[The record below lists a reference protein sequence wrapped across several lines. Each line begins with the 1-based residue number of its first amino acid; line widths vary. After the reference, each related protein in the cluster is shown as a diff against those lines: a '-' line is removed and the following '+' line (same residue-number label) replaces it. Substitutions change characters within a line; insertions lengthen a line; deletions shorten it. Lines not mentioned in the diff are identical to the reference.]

1 VPDDRFSRQTR
12 FAPFGARGQEN
23 AGRATVAVVGLGGLG
38 SWIAEHLARAGVGTL
53 RLIDRDVVEES
64 NLPRQGLYVDEDA
77 RRARPKAEA
86 AAERLAAIGGPT
98 RLEPLVRELTS
109 RSADALLGPADLVVD
124 GLDAF
129 APRFLLNDWCR
140 SKRKPWVYGG
150 ALAGTGSVLLI
161 AEGGP
166 CLRCLFPGA
175 DGLLGGETCETA
187 GVFSPLTAAIGALE
201 AGEALRW
208 LAGDRRPARLLQ
220 VEPWDGR
227 LVALDPG
234 SPSPDCPVCAGRSY
248 PALERDDDEATTK
261 LCGRDTVQVAPESG
275 GRALDL
281 DLLVKRWEGLG
292 TIERTRFLARLHLG
306 TGGGERGGA
315 GRGASEGGLV
325 VTVFD
330 DGRALVRGTTS
341 VERARATYA
350 RYVGH

>member
-1 VPDDRFSRQTR
+1 MADDRFSRQVR

-23 AGRATVAVVGLGGLG
+23 VGRATVAVVGLGGLG
-38 SWIAEHLARAGVGTL
+38 SWIAEHLARAGVGAL

-64 NLPRQGLYVDEDA
+64 NLPRQALYGEDDA

-98 RLEPLVRELTS
+98 RLEPLVRELS
-109 RSADALLGPADLVVD
+109 RRSADALLGPADLVVD

-140 SKRKPWVYGG
+140 ARGRPWVHGG

-161 AEGGP
+161 DEAGP

-175 DGLLGGETCETA
+175 DGMLGGETCETA

-208 LAGDRRPARLLQ
+208 LAGDRRPARLYQ

-227 LVALDPG
+227 LHALDPG
-234 SPSPDCPVCAGRSY
+234 PPSPDCPACTRRSF
-248 PALERDDDEATTK
+248 PALERDDGDDATK
-261 LCGRDTVQVAPESG
+261 LCGRDTVQVAPDAG
-275 GRALDL
+275 GRSLDL
-281 DLLVKRWEGLG
+281 DALARRWEGLG
-292 TIERTRFLARLHLG
+292 RVERTRFLARLHLDG
-306 TGGGERGGA
+306 PD
-315 GRGASEGGLV
+315 GLV

-341 VERARATYA
+341 VERARSAYA
-350 RYVGH
+350 RYVGR

>member
-1 VPDDRFSRQTR
+1 VADDRFSRQIR
-12 FAPFGARGQEN
+12 YAPFGARGQEN
-23 AGRATVAVVGLGGLG
+23 VGRATVAVVGLGGLG
-38 SWIAEHLARAGVGTL
+38 SWVAEHLVRAGVGVL

-64 NLPRQGLYVDEDA
+64 NLPRQGLYVEDDA

-86 AAERLAAIGGPT
+86 AAERLAPIGGPT
-98 RLEPLVRELTS
+98 RLEPLVRELT
-109 RSADALLGPADLVVD
+109 RRTADELLAPADLVVD

-140 SKRKPWVYGG
+140 KRGKPWVYGG
-150 ALAGTGSVLLI
+150 ALAGTGSVLLV
-161 AEGGP
+161 APEGP

-175 DGLLGGETCETA
+175 DGMLGGETCETA
-187 GVFSPLTAAIGALE
+187 GVFSPLTATIGALE

-227 LVALDPG
+227 LLALDPG
-234 SPSPDCPVCAGRSY
+234 FSSPDCPVCARKSY
-248 PALERDDDEATTK
+248 PALERDDGDDATR
-261 LCGRDTVQVAPESG
+261 LCGRDTVQVAPDDG
-275 GRALDL
+275 ARGLDL
-281 DLLVKRWEGLG
+281 DALAKRWEGLG
-292 TIERTRFLARLHLG
+292 TIERTRFLARLHVG
-306 TGGGERGGA
+306 AGGGKSGD
-315 GRGASEGGLV
+315 EGGLV

-350 RYVGH
+350 RYVGR